1 MCRFF
6 FFLKLFLF
14 LNVTHQARLYGK
26 SVADT
31 HLEGRICHAFCVFP
45 WKMFTE
51 LLLCKS
57 KLLHQGLWRWIMAAE
72 VAVDHSLILCTTLLQ
87 DVCTE

>member
-1 MCRFF
+1 MNAIGHMQV
-6 FFLKLFLF
+6 FLF
-14 LNVTHQARLYGK
+14 FNVTHQARLYRK

-31 HLEGRICHAFCVFP
+31 HLEGRICHAFYVFP

-51 LLLCKS
+51 LLFCKS

-72 VAVDHSLILCTTLLQ
+72 VAVDHSLILCATLFK
-87 DVCTE
+87 DVLAE